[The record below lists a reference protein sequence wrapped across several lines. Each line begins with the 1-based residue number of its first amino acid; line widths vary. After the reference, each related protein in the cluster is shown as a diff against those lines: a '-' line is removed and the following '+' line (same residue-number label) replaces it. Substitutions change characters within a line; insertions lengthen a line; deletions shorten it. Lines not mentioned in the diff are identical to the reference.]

1 MLQRIPG
8 AIGAKGGT
16 FTQWNELLGWFSPSP
31 DAPTNENLTFI
42 KKQLYLLWN
51 HRIVKLLL
59 GKYIYCLTHI
69 TTKLAQLMCT
79 WMLLEIIGYG

>member
-1 MLQRIPG
+1 MKMLQRIPA

-42 KKQLYLLWN
+42 KKQLYLLWS

-59 GKYIYCLTHI
+59 GKCCLNEPFI
-69 TTKLAQLMCT
+69 KLSSVNVYAETRKQS
-79 WMLLEIIGYG
+79 